1 MKSCFFCLFLMTISI
16 LTGYTQQLDS
26 LLQTYNSS
34 EAGSQRILAL
44 QNLFDFHVNNDP
56 VQAKAFALEQM
67 DHAQSLS
74 DTLGLGRASYNIA
87 VLLNNENVY
96 DSAAYWY
103 KLALEYFK
111 NAGDLKKI
119 TDANFGLAILAYY
132 KGNFDAAL
140 DLIDENIQL
149 LKSSQTET
157 KKEGAELQLMGL
169 IHMRKGNYN
178 IALDVTLQAV
188 SIFKASKDTL
198 RLADA
203 FNTLGGIEGSLGN
216 YRESIAYNKEALA
229 IYEAHNDK
237 IFQAQALNDIGN
249 MHFSLKQFADAT
261 SYLLRS
267 AELAGEMGFVDVHA
281 TALTNLGKVYVA
293 QGGYE
298 QALENLV
305 KALTM
310 AEQTNNPIKKI
321 EAYHALGTCYSAL
334 QDAEIALSYFDLAIA
349 LSEEIGSL
357 EGLSDALHGRSIAY
371 EHNNE
376 LGEALRDFKA
386 YKAVRDSL
394 FDQAKSKQIEEL
406 RTHFELE
413 AKESEIQLQRTNI
426 KLLEQKAEIARLQ
439 HVLFGAALVFL
450 VLVIAIGGYLLR
462 SKNRQSELARRSLD
476 VALHGKSRQLTT
488 QALHITRKNEILDSL
503 KQLALRA
510 KRTANAPELLDI
522 IQKVNADMTD
532 DKGWDAFVKNFEDVH
547 PEFFRRLAN
556 LYPSLSPNDYRLL
569 ALIKMNFSS
578 KEMAGFLKITLPGIK
593 KARQRIRKKMG
604 LHTKDS
610 LEAVIFSI

>member
-1 MKSCFFCLFLMTISI
+1 MAISI
-16 LTGYTQQLDS
+16 VGYAQQLDR
-26 LLQTYNSS
+26 LLEHYHSS
-34 EAGSQRILAL
+34 ESGSQRIMAL
-44 QNLFDFHVNNDP
+44 QNLFDFHINNDP

-87 VLLNNENVY
+87 VILNNENVY

-140 DLIDENIQL
+140 NLIGENIQL

-157 KKEGAELQLMGL
+157 KNEGAELQLMGL

-216 YRESIAYNKEALA
+216 FRESIAYNKEALA
-229 IYEAHNDK
+229 IYEAQNDK

-249 MHFSLKQFADAT
+249 MHFSLMEFADAT

-267 AELAGEMGFVDVHA
+267 VELAGEMKSVDVHA
-281 TALTNLGKVYVA
+281 TALTNIGKVYVA
-293 QGGYE
+293 QGNYE
-298 QALENLV
+298 QALENLL

-321 EAYHALGTCYSAL
+321 EAYHALGTCYNVL
-334 QDAEIALSYFDLAIA
+334 QDVEIALSYFDLAVA
-349 LSEEIGSL
+349 MATRIGSL

-371 EHNNE
+371 EHNNN
-376 LGEALRDFKA
+376 LAHALRDFKE

-406 RTHFELE
+406 RTTFELE

-426 KLLEQKAEIARLQ
+426 QLLEQEADIARLQ

-462 SKNRQSELARRSLD
+462 SRNRQSELARRSLD
-476 VALHGKSRQLTT
+476 VALHVKSRQLTT
-488 QALHITRKNEILDSL
+488 QALHLTRKNETLDSL
-503 KQLALRA
+503 KQMALRA
-510 KRTANAPELLDI
+510 KGAANAPEFLDI
-522 IQKVNADMTD
+522 IQKVNADITD
-532 DKGWDAFVKNFEDVH
+532 DKGWDAFVRNFEDVH
-547 PEFFRRLAN
+547 PEFFQRLAN

-569 ALIKMNFSS
+569 ALVKMNFSS
-578 KEMAGFLKITLPGIK
+578 KEMAGLLKVTLSGIK